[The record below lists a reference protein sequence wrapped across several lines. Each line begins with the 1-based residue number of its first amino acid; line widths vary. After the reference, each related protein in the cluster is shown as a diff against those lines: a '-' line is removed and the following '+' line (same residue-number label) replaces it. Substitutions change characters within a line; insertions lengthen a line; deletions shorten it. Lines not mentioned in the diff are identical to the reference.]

1 MAFLNP
7 LVLIGLM
14 AAAVPLLV
22 HFFNFRQPQR
32 LDFSSLSLLHALKKT
47 TIQRMRIRQWLLLL
61 LRTLAI
67 CALVAAFAQPVL
79 TGATG
84 GQFMGRANLSM
95 AIVLD
100 NSLSMAQS
108 DAGGSYLEQIRAS
121 ALALIQDLQPA
132 DEVFIWASS
141 THEPLQIDD
150 LARLEPSAVT
160 ATTSE
165 AIDRA
170 AQHLLDI
177 GGHADRLVLFL
188 GDLQESTLADSLSS
202 SLPTDIAVRVISV
215 HAPDRPNVAVIG
227 AVVDSRIV
235 ELGEPVRI
243 EATVVNHGTTPVED
257 WAISLYLED
266 ERVAQS
272 GVSLPPGV
280 PTTVI
285 LSASPQT
292 YGWLTGYIESED
304 DDFYQDNRHYFTLQ
318 VPRQRDILIVA
329 GPGAQ
334 TSPLELALTLRED
347 QNPFQPLVIDAA
359 ALPTTPLAQ
368 FDAVFLVGPASLA
381 SGEIAELTRYV
392 EQGGGLMIFPSDDL
406 VASNALLDAVDAGN
420 WQILESTQTV
430 TDAEFEHTVFEGVFE
445 GIPSGRDRRIEPVQ
459 VYRMAAYTPGN
470 AVEQPLIRLSGGSPF
485 LQEIRY
491 GLGHMLLM
499 AVAPD
504 YSWSDLPVRG
514 LFIPLL
520 YRAAHYLSAGE
531 SVQGD
536 HLFTGQPAT
545 VRMRATGNMAHLITP
560 AGVEVVPDQ
569 RQLFGT
575 TILDVQVDEPGVAD
589 IVADGQL
596 LRRLSISLDA
606 RESRLTYTPLNEAA
620 GILTAALGVP
630 VDMPDDVFLDTMP
643 ETVMQARLGVGL
655 WRHCLI
661 AALMLLAA
669 EMIVAM
675 RWREDRS

>member
-7 LVLIGLM
+7 LVLIGLI

-67 CALVAAFAQPVL
+67 CALIAAFAQPVL
-79 TGATG
+79 TGASS
-84 GQFMGRANLSM
+84 GQFMGRANISM
-95 AIVLD
+95 SIVLD

-108 DAGGSYLEQIRAS
+108 DAGGAYLEQIRAS
-121 ALALIQDLQPA
+121 ARALIQELQPA

-141 THEPLQIDD
+141 SHETLHIDD
-150 LARLEPSAVT
+150 LTRLEPSAVT
-160 ATTSE
+160 VTTSE

-170 AQHLLDI
+170 ARHLQDY
-177 GGHADRLVLFL
+177 GGHAVQVVLYL
-188 GDLQESTLADSLSS
+188 GDLQESTLADSLSF
-202 SLPTDIAVRVISV
+202 SLPSDIAVRVIPV
-215 HAPDRPNVAVIG
+215 NAPDRPNVAVIG

-272 GVSLPPGV
+272 GVSLAPGV
-280 PTTVI
+280 PTTVV

-292 YGWLTGYIESED
+292 YGWITGYVEAED
-304 DDFYQDNRHYFTLQ
+304 DDFYQDNRHYFSLQ
-318 VPRQRDILIVA
+318 VPRRRDILIVA

-334 TSPLELALTLRED
+334 TSTLELALTLREQ
-347 QNPFQPLVIDAA
+347 QNPFQTLVIDAE

-368 FDAVFLVGPASLA
+368 FDAVFLVGPATLA
-381 SGEIAELTRYV
+381 SGEIAELIRYV

-406 VASNALLDAVDAGN
+406 TASNALLEALDAGK
-420 WQILESTQTV
+420 WQILESAQTV
-430 TDAEFEHTVFEGVFE
+430 TDAEFEHPVFEGVFE
-445 GIPSGRDRRIEPVQ
+445 SIPSSRDRRIEPVQ
-459 VYRMAAYTPGN
+459 VYRIAAYTPGS
-470 AVEQPLIRLSGGSPF
+470 AVEQPLIKLSGDAPF
-485 LQEIRY
+485 LQEVRY
-491 GLGHMLLM
+491 GLGHVLLM

-536 HLFTGQPAT
+536 HLYAGQPAT
-545 VRMRATGNMAHLITP
+545 VRIRNTGNMVHLITP
-560 AGVEVVPDQ
+560 AGVEVVPNQ
-569 RQLFGT
+569 RQLFGS
-575 TILDVQVDEPGVAD
+575 TIMDVQVDEPGVAE

-606 RESRLTYTPLNEAA
+606 RESRLVYTPPHEAA
-620 GILTAALGVP
+620 SVLTAALSAP
-630 VDMPDDVFLDTMP
+630 VDMLDNVLLDTVP
-643 ETVMQARLGVGL
+643 EAFMQARRGVSL
-655 WRHCLI
+655 WRHCII

-675 RWREDRS
+675 RWREDGS